1 MKSST
6 ALKTLPSLLALLI
19 LLVAPAYAAV
29 VTITVTT
36 DKPSYLLGQVVT
48 ISGTVKEDNVAK
60 AGVYVNVE
68 VRDPAG
74 TLRFAD
80 VVMTGTDGSYKT
92 SFKLAETLPTGT
104 YTVKAVY
111 GGVSSTKTFTVSSR
125 PTFTMAVS
133 PETIVVPIGLCE
145 SVNIQLNAVGAY
157 AYKVTL
163 NATAVENLSVAFIN
177 GTGTPSFSSIAVVT
191 ASLKAVKGTYSI
203 TLMAT
208 GEDGTVASKTLTVVV
223 VDTPPVISE
232 LLSKLDSLSKTCTEV
247 EDSVSKLKEDMNT
260 VKGSITGITSRLL
273 TAETNIESLLS
284 DVRSLR
290 DSVNALRDSID
301 ALSRRV
307 SNVEGSVGGI
317 SGAAYGAIVI
327 AIIALGIAIYALL
340 TLRKKVA

>member
-1 MKSST
+1 MKSSIS
-6 ALKTLPSLLALLI
+6 LKILIPLLAFLPLLA
-19 LLVAPAYAAV
+19 VPASAAAITV
-29 VTITVTT
+29 TVTT

-60 AGVYVNVE
+60 AGVYVNIE

-80 VVMTGTDGSYKT
+80 VVKTAMDGSYTT

-111 GGVSSTKTFTVSSR
+111 AGTSGTKTFTVASR
-125 PTFTMAVS
+125 PTFTMTLT

-145 SVNIQLNAVGAY
+145 TVNIQLNAVGTY
-157 AYKVTL
+157 AYKVALT
-163 NATAVENLSVAFIN
+163 ATAVKNLSVEFIN

-191 ASLKAVKGTYSI
+191 ASLEAVKGTYSI
-203 TLMAT
+203 TVTAT
-208 GEDGTVASKTLTVVV
+208 GEDGTVVSKTLTVVV
-223 VDTPPVISE
+223 LDAPPALSTLISE
-232 LLSKLDSLSKTCTEV
+232 VESLSKNIADLESALA
-247 EDSVSKLKEDMNT
+247 DLKTDVNT
-260 VKGSITGITSRLL
+260 IKGTITGITSRLL
-273 TAETNIESLLS
+273 TAETSIETLIS

-290 DSVNALRDSID
+290 DSVTALRDSID
-301 ALSRRV
+301 ALTMRV
-307 SNVEGSVGGI
+307 SGVEGTLGGV

-327 AIIALGIAIYALL
+327 AIISLAIAVYVLL